1 MTRRNGRFSLLFQ
14 RFAIGPSYIVRAMSK
29 FSRIGLAGVV
39 GAALHAI
46 LANHLAPAVQQRLPI
61 GRVSLTFFLALLSAL
76 AAGAVLARLAPRAR
90 VAALAVAALA
100 FLLLAAAT
108 TWLQQCTPA
117 QLAAINAATPLG
129 CNLGLYNRARAHLPP
144 DGRPAELA
152 PGVWFD
158 RHGLSYACLPPEAQA
173 THLRVALADYALA
186 LVGMSLGALLGARQ
200 RRRRDQD

>member
-1 MTRRNGRFSLLFQ
+1 
-14 RFAIGPSYIVRAMSK
+14 MSK

-76 AAGAVLARLAPRAR
+76 A
-90 VAALAVAALA
+90 VAALA

-117 QLAAINAATPLG
+117 QLAAIDAATLLG

>member
-1 MTRRNGRFSLLFQ
+1 MPPRCW
-14 RFAIGPSYIVRAMSK
+14 
-29 FSRIGLAGVV
+29 
-39 GAALHAI
+39 AATSACTT
-46 LANHLAPAVQQRLPI
+46 APAPTCR
-61 GRVSLTFFLALLSAL
+61 
-76 AAGAVLARLAPRAR
+76 
-90 VAALAVAALA
+90 
-100 FLLLAAAT
+100 
-108 TWLQQCTPA
+108 
-117 QLAAINAATPLG
+117 
-129 CNLGLYNRARAHLPP
+129 P

>member
-117 QLAAINAATPLG
+117 QLAAIDAATPLG

-158 RHGLSYACLPPEAQA
+158 RHGLSYACLPPKRKPPTCASRWPITPWRWWA
-173 THLRVALADYALA
+173 
-186 LVGMSLGALLGARQ
+186 
-200 RRRRDQD
+200 

>member
-1 MTRRNGRFSLLFQ
+1 
-14 RFAIGPSYIVRAMSK
+14 
-29 FSRIGLAGVV
+29 
-39 GAALHAI
+39 
-46 LANHLAPAVQQRLPI
+46 
-61 GRVSLTFFLALLSAL
+61 
-76 AAGAVLARLAPRAR
+76 RAR

-117 QLAAINAATPLG
+117 QLAAIDAATLLG

>member
-1 MTRRNGRFSLLFQ
+1 
-14 RFAIGPSYIVRAMSK
+14 
-29 FSRIGLAGVV
+29 
-39 GAALHAI
+39 
-46 LANHLAPAVQQRLPI
+46 
-61 GRVSLTFFLALLSAL
+61 
-76 AAGAVLARLAPRAR
+76 
-90 VAALAVAALA
+90 
-100 FLLLAAAT
+100 
-108 TWLQQCTPA
+108 CTPA
-117 QLAAINAATPLG
+117 QLAAIDAATLLG